1 MNFLPGIRHLKLL
14 LRMLR
19 LPQWLKNLML
29 FFPPFLGGAM
39 GQPGTFVKGIGP
51 FFVFC
56 LASSSTYIFNDIMD
70 RENDSCHPKK
80 KLRPIPSGAIAP
92 VTAGILAVVLLIISL
107 VWSLQYSLNFSLI
120 LLAYLIISFSYSTYL
135 KHFPVIDIFCISAG
149 FLLRLHAGGEVFNI
163 PISQWLFLSVFLLS
177 IFLSTGKRLCEKDSL
192 GAEAAFHR
200 KTLDTYPEGF
210 LEGVMYMTGAAV
222 LVTYAMY
229 VLPHK
234 NLLYSVPLC
243 TFGLLRYILR
253 VKSGKG
259 GDPTDSLLKDRS
271 LFIVG
276 LLWSILVGYSI
287 YAK

>member
-1 MNFLPGIRHLKLL
+1 MIHKSVRGFHSLL
-14 LRMLR
+14 QMLR
-19 LPQWLKNLML
+19 ISQWLKNLMV

-39 GQPGTFVKGIGP
+39 GQPAAVSKGIGP

-56 LASSSTYIFNDIMD
+56 LASSASYIFNDIMD
-70 RENDSCHPKK
+70 RENDCRHPKK
-80 KLRPIPSGAIAP
+80 KLRPIPSGTIAP
-92 VTAGILAVVLLIISL
+92 ITAGILAAVFLLLSVI
-107 VWSLQYSLNFSLI
+107 WSLHYSRNFCLI
-120 LLAYLIISFSYSTYL
+120 LLAYLIISLSYSSYL
-135 KHFPVIDIFCISAG
+135 KHFPVVDIFCISAG

-163 PISQWLFLSVFLLS
+163 AISQWLFLSVFLLS

-192 GAEAAFHR
+192 GAGAASHR
-200 KTLDTYPEGF
+200 KALDTYPEGF

-222 LVTYAMY
+222 LVTYSMY

-234 NLLYSVPLC
+234 NLLYSIPLC
-243 TFGLLRYILR
+243 TFGLLRYMMR

-259 GDPTDSLLKDRS
+259 GDPTESLLKDRA

-276 LLWSILVGYSI
+276 LLWTILVGYSI